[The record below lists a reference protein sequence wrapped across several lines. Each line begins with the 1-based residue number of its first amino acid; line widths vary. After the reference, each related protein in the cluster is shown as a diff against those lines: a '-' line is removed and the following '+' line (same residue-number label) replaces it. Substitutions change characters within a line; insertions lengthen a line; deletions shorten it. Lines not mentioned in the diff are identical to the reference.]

1 MVFPSLLATL
11 PGVVLKLRLRKREFT
26 RIELLVV
33 IAISAV
39 LIAVLR
45 PAKGA
50 TRLKDLCEQKASNS
64 PAQVKSIAKRMA
76 RQRSLKYKCET

>member
-1 MVFPSLLATL
+1 MVFPSFLATL
-11 PGVVLKLRLRKREFT
+11 PGVVLTLRSRKREFT

-50 TRLKDLCEQKASNS
+50 TRLKDLCELEASNS

-76 RQRSLKYKCET
+76 RQLSLKYKCET